1 MDGDSVDKTAFTTPV
16 GLYEFTVMPFGLT
29 NAVATF
35 QRFIESLFEDLLHD
49 FVYVYVDDILVA
61 SETWEDH
68 KAHVEEVFTSCTE
81 SGTPIEGQE
90 MLFCSTKCS
99 ISRVL
104 ADVRGN
110 KDRSSKVSPIRNYP
124 EPRNLKELQRFLGLA
139 TYNRKFIASFAQIA
153 APLTRFQQY
162 LMILTMRAAS
172 RKAFATIKEKICEE
186 VTLRFPDFRA
196 AESDEKR
203 RFVIMTDASEDGL
216 GGVLCQPR

>member
-153 APLTRFQQY
+153 APLTR
-162 LMILTMRAAS
+162 LTKPAVPYDFDDAPQSIRDHQG
-172 RKAFATIKEKICEE
+172 KN
-186 VTLRFPDFRA
+186 LRG
-196 AESDEKR
+196 SNTT
-203 RFVIMTDASEDGL
+203 V
-216 GGVLCQPR
+216 PRLSCC